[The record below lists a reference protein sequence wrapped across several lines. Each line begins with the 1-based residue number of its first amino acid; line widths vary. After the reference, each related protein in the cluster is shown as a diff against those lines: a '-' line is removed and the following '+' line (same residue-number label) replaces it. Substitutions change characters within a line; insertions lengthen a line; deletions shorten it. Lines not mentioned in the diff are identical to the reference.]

1 MPAGTAA
8 LRMRAHR
15 LVHHVSTAASRPAD
29 LGAAVRPLIAEHR
42 RIFPRADIGLLLRA
56 YEVAERYHRG
66 QTRKSGTPYITHP
79 LAVAELLAAIG
90 MDTTTLA
97 AALLHDAVEDTDLL
111 IGQVKAEFGPEV
123 AMLVDGVTKL
133 DGARWGDHAE
143 AETFRKMIMAASIDL
158 RVLVIKLA
166 DRVHNMRTLGF
177 HAKREKRERIA
188 KATLELLI
196 PFAGRLGL
204 YAYLRELEDLV
215 FAVLEPE
222 EHGKLRDLVRST
234 APGRR
239 AYLTPLLAQMRAV
252 LADGGV
258 QARVEARDRHLYSV
272 YRDLPAGV
280 DGTLRPRNATR
291 LVAVVDGPDTNCYVA
306 LGALHE
312 RWRPVDSRFKDY
324 VALPKHNMYRSL
336 HTSLLA
342 DDGETVDV
350 IIRSPAMDA
359 VASYGVAAHIR
370 AAGGRTGKVSVEAA
384 RRADLKWLDRLLA
397 WQPLS
402 ASQDFLERLRGD
414 LGGAGFLV
422 FAVDGSTVALPDG
435 STGVDFAYMTNPE
448 IANEVTGVLVDG
460 VRVPI
465 ERPLTHGQVVS
476 LILGPPADPPESW
489 LTAAR
494 SGQARAY
501 LQQWF
506 AGREDAAARAEAER
520 EAEQAA
526 LCGRRKLAETLLA
539 NGVDLLDL
547 ESDGTAHSECRRL
560 GYNDARRAL
569 RGGRAGTGLDRRPSL
584 FPGSLGNTKAAR
596 PRRL

>member
-1 MPAGTAA
+1 MPAGTAV
-8 LRMRAHR
+8 LRTRAHR
-15 LVHHVSTAASRPAD
+15 VVRYVSTIATQPA
-29 LGAAVRPLIAEHR
+29 GVTAAVRPLIAEHR
-42 RIFPRADIGLLLRA
+42 RIFPRADTGLLIRA
-56 YEVAERYHRG
+56 FEVAERYHRG
-66 QTRKSGTPYITHP
+66 QTRKSGAPYITHP

-97 AALLHDAVEDTDLL
+97 AALLHDAVEDTSLL

-123 AMLVDGVTKL
+123 AILVDGVTKL

-166 DRVHNMRTLGF
+166 DRVHNMRTLGH

-188 KATLELLI
+188 QATLELLI

-215 FAVLEPE
+215 FAVLQPE
-222 EHGKLRDLVRST
+222 EHGRLRDLVRST
-234 APGRR
+234 APGRN
-239 AYLTPLLAQMRAV
+239 AYLALLLAQMREV
-252 LADGGV
+252 LAAEGLPV
-258 QARVEARDRHLYSV
+258 RVEARDRHLYSV
-272 YRDLPAGV
+272 YRDLPRGV
-280 DGTLRPRNATR
+280 DGALRPLNATR

-306 LGALHE
+306 LGALHA
-312 RWRPVDSRFKDY
+312 RWRPVESRFKDY
-324 VALPKHNMYRSL
+324 VAMPKHNMYRSL
-336 HTSLLA
+336 HTSMLV
-342 DDGETVDV
+342 DDGEAADV

-402 ASQDFLERLRGD
+402 ASQDFLESLRGD
-414 LGGAGFLV
+414 LDGAGFVV
-422 FAVDGSTVALPDG
+422 FAASGVPVALPSG
-435 STGVDFAYMTNPE
+435 STGVDFAYMTSPE
-448 IANEVTGVLVDG
+448 MANEVTGILVDG
-460 VRVPI
+460 ARAPI
-465 ERPLTHGQVVS
+465 ERPLGHGQVVE

-489 LTAAR
+489 LDAAR
-494 SGQARAY
+494 SGQARAH

-526 LCGRRKLAETLLA
+526 LSGRSKLAETLLA
-539 NGVDLLDL
+539 HGIDLLDL

-560 GYNDARRAL
+560 GYHDLDALYAAIGLGLVIIDDLLMAL
-569 RGGRAGTGLDRRPSL
+569 AMQ
-584 FPGSLGNTKAAR
+584 
-596 PRRL
+596 

>member
-1 MPAGTAA
+1 
-8 LRMRAHR
+8 
-15 LVHHVSTAASRPAD
+15 
-29 LGAAVRPLIAEHR
+29 
-42 RIFPRADIGLLLRA
+42 
-56 YEVAERYHRG
+56 
-66 QTRKSGTPYITHP
+66 
-79 LAVAELLAAIG
+79 
-90 MDTTTLA
+90 
-97 AALLHDAVEDTDLL
+97 
-111 IGQVKAEFGPEV
+111 
-123 AMLVDGVTKL
+123 
-133 DGARWGDHAE
+133 
-143 AETFRKMIMAASIDL
+143 MIMAASIDL

-188 KATLELLI
+188 RATLELLI

-222 EHGKLRDLVRST
+222 EHGRLRDLVRST
-234 APGRR
+234 APGRN
-239 AYLTPLLAQMRAV
+239 AYLTPLLGQMRSV
-252 LADGGV
+252 LAAGDI

-272 YRDLPAGV
+272 YRDLPGGV

-291 LVAVVDGPDTNCYVA
+291 LVAVVDGPDNNCYVA
-306 LGALHE
+306 LGALHA
-312 RWRPVDSRFKDY
+312 RWRPVESRFKDY
-324 VALPKHNMYRSL
+324 VAMPKHNMYRSL

-370 AAGGRTGKVSVEAA
+370 AAGGRTGQVSVEAA
-384 RRADLKWLDRLLA
+384 RRADLKWLDNLLA

-402 ASQDFLERLRGD
+402 ASQDFLESLRGD
-414 LGGAGFLV
+414 LDGAGFLV
-422 FAVDGSTVALPDG
+422 FAANGAPVSLPSG
-435 STGVDFAYMTNPE
+435 STGVDFAYMTSPE

-465 ERPLTHGQVVS
+465 ERPLAHGQAVE
-476 LILGPPADPPESW
+476 LIFGPPADPPESW
-489 LTAAR
+489 LNAAR

-520 EAEQAA
+520 EAEQSASS
-526 LCGRRKLAETLLA
+526 GRRKLAEMLLA
-539 NGVDLLDL
+539 HGIDLLDL
-547 ESDGTAHSECRRL
+547 ESDGSAHSEGRRL
-560 GYNDARRAL
+560 GYGDLDALYAAVGQGLVMIDDLMMAL
-569 RGGRAGTGLDRRPSL
+569 AMQ
-584 FPGSLGNTKAAR
+584 
-596 PRRL
+596 

>member
-8 LRMRAHR
+8 LRTCAHR
-15 LVHHVSTAASRPAD
+15 LVHYVSTAASRPA
-29 LGAAVRPLIAEHR
+29 GVTAAVRPLIAEHR

-56 YEVAERYHRG
+56 FQVAEHYHRG

-97 AALLHDAVEDTDLL
+97 AALLHDAVEDTNLL

-123 AMLVDGVTKL
+123 AILVDGVTKL

-188 KATLELLI
+188 RATLELLI

-222 EHGKLRDLVRST
+222 EHGRLRDLVRST
-234 APGRR
+234 APGRN
-239 AYLTPLLAQMRAV
+239 AYLTPLLGQMRSV
-252 LADGGV
+252 LAAGDI

-272 YRDLPAGV
+272 YRDLPGGV

-291 LVAVVDGPDTNCYVA
+291 LVAVVDGPDNNCYVA
-306 LGALHE
+306 LGALHA
-312 RWRPVDSRFKDY
+312 RWRPVESRFKDY
-324 VALPKHNMYRSL
+324 VAMPKHNMYRSL

-370 AAGGRTGKVSVEAA
+370 AAGGRTGQVSVEAA
-384 RRADLKWLDRLLA
+384 RRADLKWLDNLLA

-402 ASQDFLERLRGD
+402 ASQDFLESLRGD
-414 LGGAGFLV
+414 LDGAGFLV
-422 FAVDGSTVALPDG
+422 FAANGAPVSLPSG
-435 STGVDFAYMTNPE
+435 STGVDFAYMTSPE

-465 ERPLTHGQVVS
+465 ERPLAHGQAVE
-476 LILGPPADPPESW
+476 LIFGPPADPPESW
-489 LTAAR
+489 LNAAR

-520 EAEQAA
+520 EAEQSASS
-526 LCGRRKLAETLLA
+526 GRRKLAEMLLA
-539 NGVDLLDL
+539 HGIDLLDL
-547 ESDGTAHSECRRL
+547 ESDGSAHSEGRRL
-560 GYNDARRAL
+560 GYGDLDALYAAVGQGLVMIDDLMMAL
-569 RGGRAGTGLDRRPSL
+569 AMQ
-584 FPGSLGNTKAAR
+584 
-596 PRRL
+596 